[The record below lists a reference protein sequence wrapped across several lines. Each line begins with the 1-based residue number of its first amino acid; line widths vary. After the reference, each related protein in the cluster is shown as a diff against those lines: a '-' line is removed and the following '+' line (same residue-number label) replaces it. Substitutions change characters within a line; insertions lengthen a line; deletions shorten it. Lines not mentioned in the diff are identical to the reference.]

1 MSATTTD
8 GTHRVTRF
16 VGATGGLGLLCVLV
30 IAGLSRTVW
39 SGFAPEFPSTP
50 LVFAVAVV
58 ATVVGQ
64 LVYVRVRHGDTWEEL
79 NFFEVVLA
87 IAILLLSPTVAL
99 WASLTGVL
107 IGELA
112 LRRAPIKAAYN
123 IGSYAVATSAMI
135 ATYHLLSE
143 LVGSALNLDPSPT
156 SWVSLLSLLCA
167 SGVFTAINLAL
178 LAQLIYRTTGLPTRE
193 VWAEEGRLS
202 TLMALGSVGMG
213 FMAVALGFAAPA
225 AIPFAFLPALAIWYA
240 YLASAQHAEAQE
252 RNRWLVDLGGHLA
265 GRAGG
270 EETLRAATQA
280 VRQIVGAPE
289 SSILDPR
296 GPVSAEHSRILASLA
311 ADPGPRALAI
321 EELPAGW
328 QTGVV
333 TRLDLG
339 GADPGAL
346 LLGST
351 EPYRPS
357 RIAGRTRGWSLAE
370 ADAPVLGA
378 LVAAV
383 GSSMR
388 AGAAFATLTEERD
401 KLTAVVD
408 NTSDGIAMVDDAGR
422 VRLWSQ
428 TMVRMT
434 GVRPEDLG
442 EDLDSSPSVVQVL
455 VRAARS
461 GGRAA
466 GAPPVQV
473 TLVRGDGETLDVSV
487 TTTRVR
493 EATVGADPT
502 EQGWVSILT
511 VHDETR
517 ERRVERMKTDFIAT
531 VSHELRTPITPIKGY
546 AHLLATRRDRLPADK
561 VTEKLLLIAS
571 SADHLERLVDDL
583 LMAQRVSGS
592 ANLRVEMAVHDL
604 EDVVRQAVD
613 GFPQLS
619 GRISVAVPDHPV
631 DVQCDRDRTVQCLAN
646 LIGNA
651 EKYAPDSP
659 VEITADVVGSH
670 ARIHVRDH
678 GAGIPD
684 AEREK
689 VFARF
694 YRREDPFTMR
704 TGGAGLGLHIAR
716 ELAESMGGGLTLEE
730 PAEGTG
736 AEFVLHLLT
745 TDAPMVP
752 YAAQEPDRASGATGI
767 RKGQAWRIPRSA
779 AVQGSG
785 PDTTLDG
792 HEVVAPGP
800 GDGTMSTS
808 ADQRAAM

>member
-1 MSATTTD
+1 VLVAGAASVTAVFLALPHLPPPSDIPQPTGPGLIALFVFLAAAGELVSVRIWRGRTSEDLTFIEAVLVAALLTMPPSLALSATL
-8 GTHRVTRF
+8 
-16 VGATGGLGLLCVLV
+16 AGLLVASV
-30 IAGLSRTVW
+30 VQRRDLSKTL
-39 SGFAPEFPSTP
+39 FN
-50 LVFAVAVV
+50 L
-58 ATVVGQ
+58 
-64 LVYVRVRHGDTWEEL
+64 
-79 NFFEVVLA
+79 
-87 IAILLLSPTVAL
+87 
-99 WASLTGVL
+99 
-107 IGELA
+107 
-112 LRRAPIKAAYN
+112 
-123 IGSYAVATSAMI
+123 GSYATSGALMTLVYYGLSQGNPRFSGQSVLALLLATLAFSL
-135 ATYHLLSE
+135 T
-143 LVGSALNLDPSPT
+143 NT
-156 SWVSLLSLLCA
+156 SLLSL
-167 SGVFTAINLAL
+167 VFHVVAGTSPSV
-178 LAQLIYRTTGLPTRE
+178 YVRDE
-193 VWAEEGRLS
+193 WRLS
-202 TLMALGSVGMG
+202 ATMAVGGVGVGMT
-213 FMAVALGFAAPA
+213 AVFLATAGAWPLVPFVT
-225 AIPFAFLPALAIWYA
+225 IPIAAIWYA
-240 YLASAQHAEAQE
+240 YGAAAQHAVARE

-265 GRAGG
+265 GQHGS
-270 EETLRAATQA
+270 EESLASAAYAIQ
-280 VRQIVGAPE
+280 QIVGAPQSE
-289 SSILDPR
+289 ILDPR
-296 GPVSAEHSRILASLA
+296 VTVAAGQVRLLTSLA
-311 ADPGPRALAI
+311 ADPGPRALVGD
-321 EELPAGW
+321 ELPAGW

-339 GADPGAL
+339 GSEHGAL

-351 EPYRPS
+351 ERYRPS
-357 RIAGRTRGWSLAE
+357 RIAGRTRGWSLEE

-442 EDLDSSPSVVQVL
+442 ADLESAPSVVQVL

-461 GGRAA
+461 GSRAA

-493 EATVGADPT
+493 EATIGADAA

-613 GFPQLS
+613 GFPQLA

-631 DVQCDRDRTVQCLAN
+631 EIQCDRDRTVQCLAN

-659 VEITADVVGSH
+659 VEISADVVGSH
-670 ARIHVRDH
+670 ARIRVRDH
-678 GAGIPD
+678 GAGIPE

-716 ELAESMGGGLTLEE
+716 ELAESMGGGLTLED
-730 PAEGTG
+730 PAQGNG

-745 TDAPMVP
+745 TDAPMVA
-752 YAAQEPDRASGATGI
+752 YAAHGPEQSSSATGI
-767 RKGQAWRIPRSA
+767 RKGQAWRLPRSA
-779 AVQGSG
+779 DAEGTS
-785 PDTTLDG
+785 PDTTREG
-792 HEVVAPGP
+792 HEVIAHEPE
-800 GDGTMSTS
+800 DGTMGTS
-808 ADQRAAM
+808 ADQRAAI